1 MAPNDDKREAAR
13 TQDDD
18 TFRIMTLIEWNDRGS
33 DEEETRADRATLMRR
48 VPYEVLIDLD
58 RAWEDQTGAHHRAA
72 LTLNVGHGG
81 MLVLMDKAVHVGV
94 PVILD
99 VAPLRPVCP
108 TASPLAEVAWTH
120 PVPFAS
126 STLHFV
132 GLKFLR

>member
-1 MAPNDDKREAAR
+1 MEWDDS
-13 TQDDD
+13 
-18 TFRIMTLIEWNDRGS
+18 GS
-33 DEEETRADRATLMRR
+33 DEKNRLDRSTVIRR

-58 RAWEDQTGAHHRAA
+58 RAWDEHAGAHHRAA

-81 MLVLMDKAVHVGV
+81 MLVLMDNTVHVGA

-99 VAPLRPVCP
+99 VAPLRAICP
-108 TASPLAEVAWTH
+108 TACPLAEVAWTH
-120 PVPFAS
+120 PVPFAP